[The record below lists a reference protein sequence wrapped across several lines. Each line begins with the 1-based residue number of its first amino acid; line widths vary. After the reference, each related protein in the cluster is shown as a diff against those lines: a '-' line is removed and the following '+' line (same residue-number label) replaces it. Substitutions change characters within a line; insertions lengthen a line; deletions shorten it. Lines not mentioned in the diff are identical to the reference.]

1 MNTQAESPAHIVAL
15 TRAIEMVGSQRQLA
29 AAIAEFLNRPT
40 FKQQSV
46 SYWLREGT
54 LIAPEYWPAIEH
66 ATGGRV
72 TRAQLR
78 PDVFTEAA

>member
-1 MNTQAESPAHIVAL
+1 MDTNVEPPTHVAAL
-15 TRAIEMVGSQRQLA
+15 QRAIQLAGSQNKLA
-29 AAIAEFLNRPT
+29 AAIAAFLNRPS

-72 TRAQLR
+72 TRAELR